1 MQAGPPTCHAMGA
14 FMRLTPRFTVPAA
27 ACVLACTLAALV
39 PAQQAS
45 ATAAAH
51 GSAVAAAG
59 RRPAAAT
66 RLAKPA
72 DITAG
77 AAELINAVSG
87 RTLWS
92 RELNRQRPI
101 ASITKVM
108 TAIVVIKSLDLKR
121 KIRVTQAAV
130 TYAADND
137 ATTAGLV
144 PGDLLTA
151 RQLLEGLL
159 LPSGADAAYLLA
171 NSYGPGW
178 RAFVRKMNSTARRLG
193 MTRTHFANF
202 DGLPW
207 PTEYSTYSTP
217 HDLMIMAAAAMKLSV
232 FRAIVRQHHD
242 LVVATGE
249 HHRYYW
255 TNTDLLIGRY
265 RGAVGIKTGF
275 TLGAGYCLL
284 FEAVRGKKELAGV
297 VLDST
302 RTNPS
307 VRFTAATRLLNWG
320 FRDLSG

>member
-1 MQAGPPTCHAMGA
+1 MQAGLPACHSIGA
-14 FMRLTPRFTVPAA
+14 FMRLTLRFTSMAG
-27 ACVLACTLAALV
+27 ACALGCTLAGLV

-45 ATAAAH
+45 ATAVAHRRVPAAARRQA
-51 GSAVAAAG
+51 GAAAG
-59 RRPAAAT
+59 LAA
-66 RLAKPA
+66 PA
-72 DITAG
+72 DITAS

-92 RELNRQRPI
+92 RGLNAERPI

-121 KIRVTQAAV
+121 KIRVTQAAE
-130 TYAADND
+130 TYAADHD
-137 ATTAGLV
+137 ATTAGLI

-171 NSYGPGW
+171 NSFGRGW
-178 RAFVRKMNSTARRLG
+178 RAFVRKMNATARRLG

-207 PTEYSTYSTP
+207 PTEHSTYSTP

-232 FRAIVRQHHD
+232 FRAIVRQSHD
-242 LVVATGE
+242 LVAATRE

-265 RGAVGIKTGF
+265 RGAIGIKTGF

-284 FEAVRGKKELAGV
+284 FEAVRGKHELAGV

-302 RTNPS
+302 NTNPS

-320 FRDLSG
+320 FRDLTG